1 MNRAFP
7 RLSQMAL
14 GDFTIPAMSDKPERS
29 FSSTAIMVRPH
40 RSKLEADI
48 IGYTQC
54 VKSWMRHNII
64 DLYSTF
70 QWPEVPIVVDSE
82 L

>member
-14 GDFTIPAMSDKPERS
+14 DIFTIPAMSDEPERS
-29 FSSTAIMVRPH
+29 FSSSGIMVRPH
-40 RSKLEADI
+40 RSNLEADI

-64 DLYSTF
+64 DLHSAF
-70 QWPEVPIVVDSE
+70 QRPEAPIVVDGK
-82 L
+82 